1 MQWSKCLPSLS
12 KSLPPSLRKRWFIW
26 IIMLWTLIRINR
38 SLSYPAMIHINSQFV
53 QFGNNWVK
61 KFLWVPN
68 LIWPLLAVLRI
79 FVIQLF
85 LIKLLQLHAL
95 AIIFLW
101 FYLQLR
107 FTSVVGSY
115 WSWGYMV
122 ATSYIW
128 AAWLHVAIPT
138 ETWARCHCSEWGII
152 NKTLIYYFYAML

>member
-1 MQWSKCLPSLS
+1 MNIYCIVILKYRIENNNLLALRLILNLSSLE
-12 KSLPPSLRKRWFIW
+12 
-26 IIMLWTLIRINR
+26 IIEL
-38 SLSYPAMIHINSQFV
+38 
-53 QFGNNWVK
+53 K

-79 FVIQLF
+79 FVIQLC